1 MQKLEKEINSRD
13 YKLREEG
20 DVNFDGGKELTL
32 KLIFNG
38 YKELAYYDMLK
49 KYPQAMNDIKS
60 VLKKQ
65 GEMLGKS
72 KDENSDDTRDLL
84 PFDGIKDGFFF
95 SLMSKAEA
103 AEVDIGSDIQERK
116 ILANNNFI
124 DSLWGLYYQTSDD
137 PEKNKSAKKRL
148 NKNYKVPED
157 AKKSIDKAAYIFE
170 GDRGFSSNTIK
181 DYLSKIGQVE
191 SQYKTKRQYNDGPA
205 RSYWQ
210 VEPSTARDILTREG
224 LNKGGFLGKK
234 FEEVF
239 KKYAKKDG
247 SAVEYLKELSDKE
260 LGDLLEKDGDLGAT
274 FATVVIISRFPNEE
288 NKWF

>member
-1 MQKLEKEINSRD
+1 
-13 YKLREEG
+13 
-20 DVNFDGGKELTL
+20 
-32 KLIFNG
+32 
-38 YKELAYYDMLK
+38 
-49 KYPQAMNDIKS
+49 
-60 VLKKQ
+60 
-65 GEMLGKS
+65 MLGKS
-72 KDENSDDTRDLL
+72 KDEDIDDTRDLL
-84 PFDGIKDGFFF
+84 PFDGTKDSFFF

-103 AEVDIGSDIQERK
+103 AEVDIESTVNERR

-137 PEKNKSAKKRL
+137 PEKNKSAKERL

-157 AKKSIDKAAYIFE
+157 AKKSIDAAAYIFK
-170 GDRGFSSNTIK
+170 GDRGFSSDTIK

-191 SQYKTKRQYNDGPA
+191 SQYKTKRQYDGGPA

-239 KKYAKKDG
+239 KKYAKKNG